1 MKTENFVRKWVPE
14 WMIDSYESGQE
25 VVLVPNPNYYGEKP
39 NIDKVVLKQVV
50 DGDARVMA
58 LQSGEADLNL
68 QDIPSESF
76 SIIQQIKIYRQ
87 NSRFHT
93 FLLSD

>member
-1 MKTENFVRKWVPE
+1 M

-58 LQSGEADLNL
+58 PVSYTHLDVYKRQDLCME
-68 QDIPSESF
+68 QCSCF
-76 SIIQQIKIYRQ
+76 IIRKLYDHYTEI
-87 NSRFHT
+87 
-93 FLLSD
+93 